1 MKQFSTQTPSPG
13 PAPASVGSFCSS
25 VILSLFPSQNFAFAV
40 PSAWI
45 TFPQTFP
52 WLVPGHSGPAALRLP
67 RETVLDHPAK
77 ATPLSAL
84 QAHPLHLL
92 PSHGFSSVVALGAS
106 IICNKIP
113 GLAPRQRAI
122 CQSRPDAIIV
132 IGEGSQMGL
141 DECQFQFRNGRWN
154 CSALGERTVF
164 GKELKVGSRE
174 AAFTYAIIAAGVA
187 HAITAACT
195 QGNLSDCGC
204 DKEKQGQYHRD
215 EGWKWGGCSADIRYG
230 IGFAKVFV
238 DAREIKQNA
247 RTLMN
252 LHNNEAGRKILEEN
266 MKLEC
271 KCHGVSGSCT
281 TKTCWTTLPQ
291 FRELGYVLKDKYNEA
306 VHVEP
311 VRASRNKRPTF
322 LKIKKPLSY
331 RKPMDTDLVYI
342 EKSPNY
348 CEEDPVTGSVGTQG
362 RACNKTAPQASGCD
376 LMCCGRGYN
385 THQYARVWQCNC
397 KFHWCC
403 YVKCNT
409 CSERTEVYTCK

>member
-1 MKQFSTQTPSPG
+1 MRTFVASFPPSRSALSRTEPG
-13 PAPASVGSFCSS
+13 KPKPAGRGGGGPGWGPPRAAACSD
-25 VILSLFPSQNFAFAV
+25 VRCA
-40 PSAWI
+40 
-45 TFPQTFP
+45 
-52 WLVPGHSGPAALRLP
+52 LP
-67 RETVLDHPAK
+67 RP
-77 ATPLSAL
+77 PL
-84 QAHPLHLL
+84 Q
-92 PSHGFSSVVALGAS
+92 
-106 IICNKIP
+106 
-113 GLAPRQRAI
+113 
-122 CQSRPDAIIV
+122 
-132 IGEGSQMGL
+132 
-141 DECQFQFRNGRWN
+141 
-154 CSALGERTVF
+154 
-164 GKELKVGSRE
+164 
-174 AAFTYAIIAAGVA
+174 
-187 HAITAACT
+187 
-195 QGNLSDCGC
+195 
-204 DKEKQGQYHRD
+204 
-215 EGWKWGGCSADIRYG
+215 
-230 IGFAKVFV
+230 
-238 DAREIKQNA
+238 
-247 RTLMN
+247 
-252 LHNNEAGRKILEEN
+252 ILEEN

>member
-1 MKQFSTQTPSPG
+1 MGQAGLG
-13 PAPASVGSFCSS
+13 PVCNDLPCA
-25 VILSLFPSQNFAFAV
+25 
-40 PSAWI
+40 
-45 TFPQTFP
+45 
-52 WLVPGHSGPAALRLP
+52 LP
-67 RETVLDHPAK
+67 R
-77 ATPLSAL
+77 PLL
-84 QAHPLHLL
+84 Q
-92 PSHGFSSVVALGAS
+92 
-106 IICNKIP
+106 
-113 GLAPRQRAI
+113 
-122 CQSRPDAIIV
+122 
-132 IGEGSQMGL
+132 
-141 DECQFQFRNGRWN
+141 
-154 CSALGERTVF
+154 
-164 GKELKVGSRE
+164 
-174 AAFTYAIIAAGVA
+174 
-187 HAITAACT
+187 
-195 QGNLSDCGC
+195 
-204 DKEKQGQYHRD
+204 
-215 EGWKWGGCSADIRYG
+215 
-230 IGFAKVFV
+230 
-238 DAREIKQNA
+238 
-247 RTLMN
+247 
-252 LHNNEAGRKILEEN
+252 ILEEN

-362 RACNKTAPQASGCD
+362 RICNKTARQASGCD

-409 CSERTEVYTCK
+409 CSEHTEVYTCK

>member
-1 MKQFSTQTPSPG
+1 MNAKARRCLGHLF
-13 PAPASVGSFCSS
+13 
-25 VILSLFPSQNFAFAV
+25 LSLGMV
-40 PSAWI
+40 Y
-45 TFPQTFP
+45 
-52 WLVPGHSGPAALRLP
+52 LRIG
-67 RETVLDHPAK
+67 
-77 ATPLSAL
+77 
-84 QAHPLHLL
+84 
-92 PSHGFSSVVALGAS
+92 GFSVVALGAS

-409 CSERTEVYTCK
+409 CSEHTEVYTCK

>member
-1 MKQFSTQTPSPG
+1 MNRKARRCLGHLF
-13 PAPASVGSFCSS
+13 
-25 VILSLFPSQNFAFAV
+25 LSLGMV
-40 PSAWI
+40 Y
-45 TFPQTFP
+45 
-52 WLVPGHSGPAALRLP
+52 LRIG
-67 RETVLDHPAK
+67 
-77 ATPLSAL
+77 
-84 QAHPLHLL
+84 
-92 PSHGFSSVVALGAS
+92 GFSSVVALGAS

-252 LHNNEAGRKILEEN
+252 LHNNEAGRKVGGQEGSRAAPAEMPQGSLFR
-266 MKLEC
+266 MA
-271 KCHGVSGSCT
+271 GVGSPVVSHRALHTASFCLTLLSVRCWSG
-281 TKTCWTTLPQ
+281 
-291 FRELGYVLKDKYNEA
+291 F
-306 VHVEP
+306 
-311 VRASRNKRPTF
+311 
-322 LKIKKPLSY
+322 
-331 RKPMDTDLVYI
+331 
-342 EKSPNY
+342 
-348 CEEDPVTGSVGTQG
+348 VG
-362 RACNKTAPQASGCD
+362 A
-376 LMCCGRGYN
+376 
-385 THQYARVWQCNC
+385 
-397 KFHWCC
+397 
-403 YVKCNT
+403 
-409 CSERTEVYTCK
+409 

>member
-1 MKQFSTQTPSPG
+1 MNRKARRCLGHLF
-13 PAPASVGSFCSS
+13 
-25 VILSLFPSQNFAFAV
+25 LSLGMV
-40 PSAWI
+40 Y
-45 TFPQTFP
+45 
-52 WLVPGHSGPAALRLP
+52 LRIG
-67 RETVLDHPAK
+67 
-77 ATPLSAL
+77 
-84 QAHPLHLL
+84 
-92 PSHGFSSVVALGAS
+92 GFSSVVALGAS

-252 LHNNEAGRKILEEN
+252 LHNNEAGRKLRPPSTPSPPLPPGPATISSCPDGYKIFLASLLASLPTKQSEMSLPCLEQPSAPRP
-266 MKLEC
+266 
-271 KCHGVSGSCT
+271 SGKEVRLLSWASLSLQSHSCPSSQPCAVT
-281 TKTCWTTLPQ
+281 TQAHSVPRLPEASSRFGTLAP
-291 FRELGYVLKDKYNEA
+291 A
-306 VHVEP
+306 VAP
-311 VRASRNKRPTF
+311 AWDTLLPAMLPCGSSS
-322 LKIKKPLSY
+322 LLS
-331 RKPMDTDLVYI
+331 
-342 EKSPNY
+342 EGSP
-348 CEEDPVTGSVGTQG
+348 
-362 RACNKTAPQASGCD
+362 
-376 LMCCGRGYN
+376 
-385 THQYARVWQCNC
+385 
-397 KFHWCC
+397 
-403 YVKCNT
+403 
-409 CSERTEVYTCK
+409 